1 MKIYGCI
8 PTEIQ
13 PHLEA
18 AEMNKNTRI
27 NKDYCMEKDVFF
39 VCIHLER
46 QLEKATFTL
55 IWL

>member
-18 AEMNKNTRI
+18 AEINKNTRI